1 MRKRCNSRL
10 RRLPKIH
17 SGITLVCIDHSN
29 SLFSSINNDENVR
42 LTDAYNHCNILRY
55 TNFSKLFKYMKQ
67 ARSYERMIILLVL
80 NDNQGI
86 SDVDI
91 DRINNY
97 QQVQSIV
104 IINQTNSNEKNHLFK
119 NRKHPIE
126 KLFGI
131 YNDYQSASEDLQ
143 KLIEEAEELDDG
155 SLAKFSK
162 REKSLK
168 DVRQDFIEFLSTH
181 SYRGSIYFF
190 Q

>member
-29 SLFSSINNDENVR
+29 SLFSSINNEENVR

-80 NDNQGI
+80 SDNQGI

-181 SYRGSIYFF
+181 SYRGSIPFF